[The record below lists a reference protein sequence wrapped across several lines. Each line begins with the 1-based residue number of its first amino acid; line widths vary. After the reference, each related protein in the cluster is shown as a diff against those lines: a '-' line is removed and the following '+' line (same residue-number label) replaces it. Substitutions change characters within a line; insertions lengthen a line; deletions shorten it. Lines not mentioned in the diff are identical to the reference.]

1 MNAVQLPLGIQL
13 AEQTTL
19 EQFVAGPNQA
29 TVAALR
35 DPTADMVVLG
45 PVGCGKSHLLQ
56 AAARN
61 HDYSAYL
68 PLRKLI
74 ERGPGMLEALE
85 SLSLVCIDDAD
96 EAAGETDWERALLR
110 LVDGLRSH
118 GGHWIAASRTPP
130 HFLTPDLR
138 SRWAWG
144 AQHALAPLADADRKQ
159 LLIDRCGGRGMTLPG
174 KVADYLL
181 ARIPRDNSSLM
192 AWVQRLD
199 DASLAAGRRLTVPFV
214 RNLLATTLDGA
225 QAVGEHAS
233 QE

>member
-1 MNAVQLPLGIQL
+1 MQIPLGIQL

-19 EQFVAGPNQA
+19 AKFVAGPNA
-29 TVAALR
+29 AAVAALAT
-35 DPTADMVVLG
+35 PEADLVLLG
-45 PVGCGKSHLLQ
+45 PVGSGKSHLLQ

-68 PLRKLI
+68 PLRQLI
-74 ERGPGMLEALE
+74 DRPPSLLDALE

-96 EAAGETDWERALLR
+96 EAVGESAWEHALLR

-138 SRWAWG
+138 SRWQWG
-144 AQHALAPLADADRKQ
+144 AQHVLAPLADADRKQ
-159 LLIDRCGGRGMTLPG
+159 LLTSRCAGRGINLPSN
-174 KVADYLL
+174 VADYLL
-181 ARIPRDNSSLM
+181 ARIPRDNASLM

-199 DASLAAGRRLTVPFV
+199 EASLAAGRRLTVPFV
-214 RNLLATTLDGA
+214 RGLLDSA
-225 QAVGEHAS
+225 
-233 QE
+233 

>member
-1 MNAVQLPLGIQL
+1 MQAAQLPLGIEL

-19 EQFVAGPNQA
+19 TQFVAGPNA
-29 TVAALR
+29 DTVAALQN
-35 DPTADMVVLG
+35 PTADIVLLG
-45 PVGCGKSHLLQ
+45 PVGSGKSHLLQ

-68 PLRKLI
+68 PLWALMD
-74 ERGPGMLEALE
+74 RGPDLLDALE

-96 EAAGETDWERALLR
+96 EAVGDDGWERALLR
-110 LVDGLRSH
+110 LIDGLRSH

-138 SRWAWG
+138 SRWQWG
-144 AQHALAPLADADRKQ
+144 AQHVLAPLADADRRQ
-159 LLIDRCGGRGMTLPG
+159 LLIDRCNGRGISLPG

-181 ARIPRDNSSLM
+181 ARIPRDNASLM

-199 DASLAAGRRLTVPFV
+199 NASLAAGRRLTIPFV
-214 RNLLATTLDGA
+214 RSLLAPFDGA
-225 QAVGEHAS
+225 
-233 QE
+233 